1 MINERFGKFR
11 SRENVY
17 MDWSTS
23 WRKWSLDSS
32 GTLSLFSNDQSV
44 KLTPTENTTYIF
56 SVSVSASALWTLSTC
71 LSSTVVALV
80 SVSVSLDF
88 HFTRRSV
95 RGCRKWKRSSNLPKT
110 SAFLLSAL
118 LSVVLEGREVLSPP
132 PTVFSFA
139 RFYCASGFRLP
150 FSSVVSR
157 FTGWPRE
164 HNTNLPAPCPAR
176 KCGTSHLLSPSL
188 N

>member
-1 MINERFGKFR
+1 MSCCRSIDFGTTIGAAQEIKEDGQLQELFP
-11 SRENVY
+11 SSPTTKV
-17 MDWSTS
+17 STNS
-23 WRKWSLDSS
+23 YGEYHLNIQCFSFGFGPLNTFHLSLIHSS
-32 GTLSLFSNDQSV
+32 GSGFSFRLLRLPLHQ
-44 KLTPTENTTYIF
+44 K
-56 SVSVSASALWTLSTC
+56 
-71 LSSTVVALV
+71 
-80 SVSVSLDF
+80 
-88 HFTRRSV
+88 V

-110 SAFLLSAL
+110 STFLLSVL
-118 LSVVLEGREVLSPP
+118 LLVVLEGREVLSPP

>member
-1 MINERFGKFR
+1 MLLAYNNKPPRGANIIPTQELFPSSPTTKVSTNSYGEYHLNIQCFSFSFGPLNTFHL
-11 SRENVY
+11 
-17 MDWSTS
+17 
-23 WRKWSLDSS
+23 SLIHSS
-32 GTLSLFSNDQSV
+32 GSGFSFRLLRLPLHQ
-44 KLTPTENTTYIF
+44 K
-56 SVSVSASALWTLSTC
+56 
-71 LSSTVVALV
+71 
-80 SVSVSLDF
+80 
-88 HFTRRSV
+88 V

-110 SAFLLSAL
+110 SAFLLSIL

-176 KCGTSHLLSPSL
+176 KCGT
-188 N
+188 